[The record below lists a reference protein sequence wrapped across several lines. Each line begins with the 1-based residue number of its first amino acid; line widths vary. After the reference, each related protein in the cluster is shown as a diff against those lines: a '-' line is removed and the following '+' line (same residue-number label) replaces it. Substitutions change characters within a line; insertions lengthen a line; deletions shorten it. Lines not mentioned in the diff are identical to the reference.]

1 MMNEVP
7 EEPIEFVY
15 FTESEATDLFAFD
28 VLNQES
34 VIEEIFPDDS
44 VELTTEETF
53 AFAILQVFFIVAF
66 VAMPFGIWMYQDLS
80 AEKQLGLKL
89 NLGKKRPVPKK
100 NPESCGKKE
109 MKKKFKAVL
118 KDNNTKVSLIN

>member
-1 MMNEVP
+1 MNEVS

-34 VIEEIFPDDS
+34 VIEEIFPDVPID
-44 VELTTEETF
+44 LTTEETF
-53 AFAILQVFFIVAF
+53 AFAILQVFLIVAF

-80 AEKQLGLKL
+80 AEEQLGLKL
-89 NLGKKRPVPKK
+89 NLGKSRPVPKK
-100 NPESCGKKE
+100 KP
-109 MKKKFKAVL
+109 
-118 KDNNTKVSLIN
+118 